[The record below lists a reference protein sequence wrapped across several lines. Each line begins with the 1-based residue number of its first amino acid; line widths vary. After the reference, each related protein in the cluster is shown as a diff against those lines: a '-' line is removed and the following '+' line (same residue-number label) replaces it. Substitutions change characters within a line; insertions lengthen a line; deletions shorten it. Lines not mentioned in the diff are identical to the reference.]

1 MVQSCVN
8 LAGSLQ
14 KHRAVYIVTRDR
26 DLGSD
31 TAYNGIQP
39 DTWNNFENNIQV
51 LYLSPK
57 NIRYSTIKAAIE
69 EIQPHYI
76 YLNSMFSP
84 CFTLMPLIAKATV
97 KSITSQLILA
107 PRGMLHQGA
116 IRFSKLKK
124 RIFFNA
130 FRLAGLQKKILFHA
144 TDITEAGDIRKIFGN
159 STKIRLVKNFPSFQQ
174 QSLQQVIKKPGVL
187 KCLFVSR
194 ISPKKNLLFL
204 LELLQQVKDVQLHLS
219 IVGPVEAES
228 YWERCM
234 QVIAQ
239 MPANIT
245 VQYKGAIPASQL
257 PVVYAAHHLF
267 VLPTYG
273 ENFGHVIFESI
284 ISGRPVLI
292 SDQTP
297 WQQLI
302 EKGIGYDIPL
312 QEHTQFIKA
321 LYEAAAWTQE
331 EFNNICLSTWKYAND
346 YITGT
351 DLRKEYLDL
360 FS

>member
-14 KHRAVYIVTRDR
+14 QHRTVYIVTRDR
-26 DLGSD
+26 DLGGD
-31 TAYNGIQP
+31 NAYDGIQP
-39 DTWNNFENNIQV
+39 DTWNNFGNNIQV

-57 NIRYSTIKAAIE
+57 NIGYSTIKAAIE

-84 CFTLMPLIAKATV
+84 WFTLVPLIAKATA
-97 KSITSQLILA
+97 KSVSSQLVLA

-116 IRFSKLKK
+116 IQFSKLKK

-130 FRLAGLQKKILFHA
+130 FRLAGLQKKIVFHA

-159 STKIRLVKNFPSFQQ
+159 STKIRLIKNFPSFQQ
-174 QSLQQVIKKPGVL
+174 QSLQHVTKKAGVL

-194 ISPKKNLLFL
+194 ISPKKNLLYL
-204 LELLQQVKDVQLHLS
+204 LELLQQIKGVELQLS
-219 IVGPVEAES
+219 IVGPVEAEV
-228 YWERCM
+228 YWARC
-234 QVIAQ
+234 QQAIKQ
-239 MPANIT
+239 LPENII
-245 VQYKGAIPASQL
+245 VQYKGAIPALQL
-257 PVVYAAHHLF
+257 PAIYAAHHLF

-297 WQQLI
+297 WQQLT

-346 YITGT
+346 YITGA